1 MTLTQPQPQPQPQ
14 PYLNQ
19 VGQLEFD
26 RRHHL
31 GFMGSP
37 KRFNVAVT
45 RA

>member
-1 MTLTQPQPQPQPQ
+1 
-14 PYLNQ
+14 

-26 RRHHL
+26 HRHHL